1 MAFTQRK
8 LGLQR
13 PKYMGP
19 TAAISGLGF
28 TYAGDSGAASSAIQP
43 GDCAPGDGTCQSMAQ
58 ANVNTIAYQNSF
70 GALLSKYAVPIAAGG
85 GALLLLAVVAG
96 GRRR

>member
-19 TAAISGLGF
+19 TAGVRGLGF
-28 TYAGDSGAASSAIQP
+28 ASASDPASASLAITAGGCDPTDATCLAMAAAN
-43 GDCAPGDGTCQSMAQ
+43 AQ
-58 ANVNTIAYQNSF
+58 TLAYQGSF
-70 GALLSKYAVPIAAGG
+70 SALLSKYEIPIIAGAGG
-85 GALLLLAVVAG
+85 LLLLAVLVG